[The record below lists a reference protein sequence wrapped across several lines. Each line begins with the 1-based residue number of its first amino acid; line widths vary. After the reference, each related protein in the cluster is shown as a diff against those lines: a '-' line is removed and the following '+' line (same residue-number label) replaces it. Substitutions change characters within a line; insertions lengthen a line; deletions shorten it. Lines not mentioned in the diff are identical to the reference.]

1 MEKFIMSADTATRY
15 SDFGK
20 GDKVICLLHGY
31 LESIEVW
38 DHFGGILGKHFRVIA
53 IDLPGHGLSD
63 WGSREVITVD
73 YMAQIVAGVLRKIGV
88 AKCCIIGHSMGG
100 YVAAAIAELYPELV
114 ESLIFF
120 HSSPTGESPVK
131 AEQRKREIELIAAGK
146 KEMLAGV
153 NPGRGFAPQNTQRY
167 SDAIDELSEQ
177 VMMTE
182 DQAIIATLRG
192 LMQRPDRS
200 DVIARL
206 NAPVLFIFGCFD
218 NYIPVEAAEAILTK
232 VPKAQ
237 VAWLD
242 NSGHSGFIEQ
252 PQESSRIIAH
262 FITGEENVA
271 DEESVKQ
278 IK

>member
-1 MEKFIMSADTATRY
+1 MSADTATRY

-38 DHFGGILGKHFRVIA
+38 DHFGGILGKTFRVIA

-73 YMAQIVAGVLRKIGV
+73 YMAQIVAGVLHKAGV
-88 AKCCIIGHSMGG
+88 TKCCIIGHSMGG

-120 HSSPTGESPVK
+120 HSSPTGESPAK

-153 NPGRGFAPQNTQRY
+153 NPGRGFAPHNTQRY

-192 LMQRPDRS
+192 LMERPDRS
-200 DVIARL
+200 DVIARIA
-206 NAPVLFIFGCFD
+206 APVLFIFGRFD

-232 VPKAQ
+232 VPNAQ

-252 PQESSRIIAH
+252 PQESSRIITH
-262 FITGEENVA
+262 FIAGEENVA